1 MAITL
6 PDIRYRQPIRKVE
19 MRKHD
24 VLDTNPYE
32 VVVDD
37 YTGAAYT
44 YEETEQ
50 TYTNAGGADVPF
62 LLKKYFYFEVEQTS
76 LGFLST
82 VGGVRGSSFGRPA
95 VCQGAAY
102 TTPSS
107 PTPWYSFFNFVF
119 DVRIT
124 FGGNSFFGDIGVGA
138 VQEFTGVAL
147 KMDSYFRHERQYT
160 SFSLVRYSD
169 LDGTNTLA
177 KPEELYEI
185 HLWASGLSTYA
196 YPLLDIKKSYEV
208 VGDKVED
215 INGVIYERIRGY
227 RWSYEFTILI
237 DPSDTQM
244 SGSASTY
251 AQLVNWLVADTKFI
265 AVAYY
270 TDAFGEQ
277 VVLKDYKVKT
287 NRIGDTAFGE
297 TYTIE
302 VEDYNLS

>member
-1 MAITL
+1 MSIAL
-6 PDIRYRQPIRKVE
+6 PNIRERQPIRKVE
-19 MRKHD
+19 MRKYD
-24 VLDTNPYE
+24 VSDTNPYE

-50 TYTNAGGADVPF
+50 TYTNAGGEEVPF

-82 VGGVRGSSFGRPA
+82 TGGVRDSSFGRKPP
-95 VCQGAAY
+95 
-102 TTPSS
+102 TPRASS
-107 PTPWYSFFNFVF
+107 PAMSDIGF

-124 FGGNSFFGDIGVGA
+124 FGGNSFFGDISTESTTTYANV
-138 VQEFTGVAL
+138 L
-147 KMDSYFRHERQYT
+147 LRMDSYFRHDRQYT
-160 SFSLVRYSD
+160 SFTFVQYSD
-169 LDGTNTLA
+169 LDGTNTVVRPFYLR
-177 KPEELYEI
+177 EI
-185 HLWASGLSTYA
+185 TLSADSLDGYI
-196 YPLLDIKKSYEV
+196 YPLLDIKKNYEV

-237 DPSDTQM
+237 DPSDTEM
-244 SGSASTY
+244 KDTTTPAPGDKNV
-251 AQLVNWLVADTKFI
+251 AQLANWLLADTKYMSVI
-265 AVAYY
+265 YY
-270 TDAFGEQ
+270 TTVR

-287 NRIGDTAFGE
+287 NRIGDTSFGE

-302 VEDYNLS
+302 VEDFNLS